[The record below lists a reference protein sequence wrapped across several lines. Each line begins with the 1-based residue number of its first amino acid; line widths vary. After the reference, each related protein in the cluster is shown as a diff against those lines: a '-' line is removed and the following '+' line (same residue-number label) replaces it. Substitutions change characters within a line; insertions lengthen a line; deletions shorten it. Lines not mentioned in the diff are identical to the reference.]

1 MIMTT
6 PPTSLILIHG
16 FASSFEH
23 NWRRTGWV
31 DILADFGCDVPAI
44 DLPGHGSS
52 IRSSSPVAYEDVEGQ
67 LFDMIPRSPA
77 ICAVGFSVGANLLLR
92 MAIAH
97 PDAFAKIALL
107 GIGDMIFE
115 SDDPSR
121 MVQALIGPEE
131 PEDIQ
136 ARLFRGMASSSGNDP
151 YALAAFLQRSQHPLQ
166 EDQLSKVKCPV
177 LVVLGDRDMS
187 KSADRLVAALPSA
200 TFTSLAGVDHFATTS
215 DFAAIDAVMRFFEF

>member
-1 MIMTT
+1 
-6 PPTSLILIHG
+6 
-16 FASSFEH
+16 
-23 NWRRTGWV
+23 
-31 DILADFGCDVPAI
+31 
-44 DLPGHGSS
+44 
-52 IRSSSPVAYEDVEGQ
+52 
-67 LFDMIPRSPA
+67 
-77 ICAVGFSVGANLLLR
+77 
-92 MAIAH
+92 
-97 PDAFAKIALL
+97 
-107 GIGDMIFE
+107 
-115 SDDPSR
+115 